1 MRLVLIS
8 LIFCITIS
16 SAAIDLRGTD
26 PSFAKNLSAQNALSG
41 WQDNELPDL
50 GHYCSGTRAEVQ
62 DAGPTEVYLVQFA
75 NNETTLPESILN
87 TTSE

>member
-8 LIFCITIS
+8 LIFCIAIS
-16 SAAIDLRGTD
+16 SAAIDLRGAD
-26 PSFAKNLSAQNALSG
+26 PNFAKNLSAQNALSG

-62 DAGPTEVYLVQFA
+62 DTGPTETYLVQFA
-75 NNETTLPESILN
+75 NNETVLPESVFN
-87 TTSE
+87 TTKE

>member
-8 LIFCITIS
+8 LIFCIAIS

>member
-8 LIFCITIS
+8 LIFCIALS
-16 SAAIDLRGTD
+16 SAAIDLRGYD
-26 PSFAKNLSAQNALSG
+26 PNFAKNLSAQNTLSG

-62 DAGPTEVYLVQFA
+62 DVGPTETYLVQFA
-75 NNETTLPESILN
+75 ANEITLPESILN
-87 TTSE
+87 NTSE

>member
-1 MRLVLIS
+1 MKLILIS
-8 LIFCITIS
+8 LIFCIAIS

-26 PSFAKNLSAQNALSG
+26 PNFAKNLSAQNTLTG

-62 DAGPTEVYLVQFA
+62 DVGPTETYLVQFA
-75 NNETTLPESILN
+75 NNETALPESVFNN
-87 TTSE
+87 TKE

>member
-1 MRLVLIS
+1 MKLIFIS
-8 LIFCITIS
+8 LIFCIALS
-16 SAAIDLRGTD
+16 SAAIDLRGTNPD
-26 PSFAKNLSAQNALSG
+26 FAKNLSAQNTLIG

-75 NNETTLPESILN
+75 NNETALPESILN
-87 TTSE
+87 NTSE

>member
-8 LIFCITIS
+8 LIFCIALS

-26 PSFAKNLSAQNALSG
+26 PSFAKNLSAQNTLSG
-41 WQDNELPDL
+41 WHANELPDL
-50 GHYCSGTRAEVQ
+50 GHYCSGMRAEVQ
-62 DAGPTEVYLVQFA
+62 DVGPTETYLVQFA
-75 NNETTLPESILN
+75 NNEIALPESILN

>member
-8 LIFCITIS
+8 LIFCIALS

-62 DAGPTEVYLVQFA
+62 DTGPTETYLVQFA
-75 NNETTLPESILN
+75 ANEIALPDSILN
-87 TTSE
+87 NTSE

>member
-8 LIFCITIS
+8 LIFCIALS
-16 SAAIDLRGTD
+16 SAAIDLRGYD
-26 PSFAKNLSAQNALSG
+26 PNFAKNLSAQNTLSG

-50 GHYCSGTRAEVQ
+50 GHYCSGMRAEVQ

-75 NNETTLPESILN
+75 NNETTLSESILN

>member
-8 LIFCITIS
+8 LILCIALS
-16 SAAIDLRGTD
+16 SAAIDLRGSD
-26 PSFAKNLSAQNALSG
+26 PNFAKNLSAQNTLTG

-62 DAGPTEVYLVQFA
+62 DVGPTETYLVQFA
-75 NNETTLPESILN
+75 ANEITLPESILN
-87 TTSE
+87 NTKE